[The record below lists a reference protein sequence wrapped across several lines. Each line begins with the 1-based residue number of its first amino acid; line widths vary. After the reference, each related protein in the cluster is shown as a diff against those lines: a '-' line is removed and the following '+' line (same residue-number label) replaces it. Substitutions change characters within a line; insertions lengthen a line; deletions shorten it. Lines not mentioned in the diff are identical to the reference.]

1 MSKNMEDY
9 LKTIYLLKKKRG
21 YVRSID
27 LAETFGV
34 SKPTICYRMK
44 RLIKEGYVA
53 KDENHFLNLT
63 SEGTAAAEAVLKLN
77 HTIME
82 LLVSLGVEKEIAEE
96 DACKMEHIISQQSLA
111 ALGLLLEGRLNK
123 TF

>member
-1 MSKNMEDY
+1 M
-9 LKTIYLLKKKRG
+9 IAG
-21 YVRSID
+21 AAI
-27 LAETFGV
+27 AV
-34 SKPTICYRMK
+34 S
-44 RLIKEGYVA
+44 
-53 KDENHFLNLT
+53 
-63 SEGTAAAEAVLKLN
+63 GTLFQAVLKRN